1 MVPKLQL
8 VMLLSLRVIASI
20 TTDLYVVVSTIATCM
35 LLFRLLRTC
44 MLLFWLLSLAYPV
57 SFIAHLLLPFRL
69 LCTCCCR
76 FDRYLPQSV
85 TILQSIFS
93 LRFFN
98 YAVIWLGEE
107 GFCLMTR
114 FIYAWYHLCC
124 VHWSA
129 RYRES
134 NLAFPR
140 AFLVI
145 FVLIGFRFLSK
156 VFIKR
161 IYSA

>member
-20 TTDLYVVVSTIATCM
+20 TTDLYVVVSTIATCV
-35 LLFRLLRTC
+35 LLVRLLRTC
-44 MLLFWLLSLAYPV
+44 MLLFWLLPLAYPV
-57 SFIAHLLLPFRL
+57 SFIAHLLLSFRPLFTTVSNNSSIHL
-69 LCTCCCR
+69 L
-76 FDRYLPQSV
+76 L
-85 TILQSIFS
+85 TI
-93 LRFFN
+93 FN

-129 RYRES
+129 RYRKS

-145 FVLIGFRFLSK
+145 FALIGFRFLSK

>member
-1 MVPKLQL
+1 
-8 VMLLSLRVIASI
+8 MLSFRPLPLACCSSDYYVLACCSSGYCHLR
-20 TTDLYVVVSTIATCM
+20 TP
-35 LLFRLLRTC
+35 FRLLRTC
-44 MLLFWLLSLAYPV
+44 
-57 SFIAHLLLPFRL
+57 
-69 LCTCCCR
+69 CCC

-129 RYRES
+129 RYRKS

-140 AFLVI
+140 TFLVI
-145 FVLIGFRFLSK
+145 LRLSGSDSCLRYSLREYIVLRYIANEWKMANSCTIGYSFSFEQGIFLK
-156 VFIKR
+156 F
-161 IYSA
+161 SAR